1 MILAREI
8 ARFCVALREGGWPAE
23 VEEKLRVCLVNGFG
37 MALAATDHPSV
48 AAARTAVLA
57 MDGVRPDG
65 ATLLCDGRRTSVA
78 GAAMANSTIFYGGG
92 QCDTCGTVHIGP
104 IVLPLLLAMAETGA
118 PTERLLPALLAAY
131 ETAGLLDLAYGVAS
145 APHGFR
151 ATPVYGAIG
160 AAAAVAM
167 MLDLDVDQLA
177 SALSIAASC
186 TGGLLQ
192 AFADG
197 SDETR
202 HQPGSA
208 ARTGLAAA
216 QLAKA
221 GVRGAPHAF
230 EGKAGLIRAVAQRDC
245 DVPALAAALGRDWS
259 VLRVTF
265 KPYPV
270 CAFNQTP
277 VTAAEALRDRVS
289 PDEIAAVRVR
299 MNPYE
304 TGYAGMDSKGPFTSP
319 IATVMSIPFCIAL
332 TLVRGAPETMRPMM
346 IYDDAQVNTLM
357 QRIDLITDPSVP
369 NLSSVIEIDLR
380 DGRSDIQ
387 DQRMTAVDYGFSRP
401 IIAAQVR
408 RIGAE
413 KGVRP
418 QAYDA
423 VERFVE
429 ALPATSVDPV
439 VQAFAPQV
447 CARAAA

>member
-1 MILAREI
+1 MGLAREI
-8 ARFCVALREGGWPAE
+8 ARFVVGLRAGTWPAA

-48 AAARTAVLA
+48 AASRTAVLA
-57 MDGVRPDG
+57 MDGLRADG

-118 PTERLLPALLAAY
+118 PTERMLPALLAAY

-160 AAAAVAM
+160 AAAAAAM
-167 MLDLDVDQLA
+167 MLELNEDQVA

-192 AFADG
+192 PFADG

-221 GVRGAPHAF
+221 GVRGAARAL
-230 EGKAGLIRAVAQRDC
+230 EGKAGLIRAVARQDC
-245 DVPALAAALGRDWS
+245 DVAALTAALGRDWS

-277 VTAAEALRDRVS
+277 VTAAVALRGRV
-289 PDEIAAVRVR
+289 PAHEIAAVRVR

-332 TLVRGAPETMRPMM
+332 TLVRGAPETMRPLTV
-346 IYDDAQVNTLM
+346 YDDAEVNALV

-369 NLSSVIEIDLR
+369 NLSSVIEVDRR
-380 DGRSDIQ
+380 DGRTEIQ
-387 DQRMTAVDYGFSRP
+387 DQRMTAADYGFSRP
-401 IIAAQVR
+401 IVAAQVR
-408 RIGAE
+408 RIGAD
-413 KGVRP
+413 KGVAAA
-418 QAYDA
+418 AYDV

-429 ALPATSVDPV
+429 ALPRTPVDPV
-439 VQAFAPQV
+439 IQAFMPATP
-447 CARAAA
+447 ARAAA